1 MEAVRQT
8 QKRYCTR
15 AMTISILA
23 ALVLMLAGHK
33 GIGKGLVLGTLF
45 SVFNFILM
53 GEALPLRL
61 QRERGMTFALTLL
74 SVCLRYILLA
84 TPVIVALKWGE
95 IDLMAAVLGIFM
107 VQIMILGDQIY
118 QSFKH

>member
-1 MEAVRQT
+1 
-8 QKRYCTR
+8 
-15 AMTISILA
+15 
-23 ALVLMLAGHK
+23 
-33 GIGKGLVLGTLF
+33 
-45 SVFNFILM
+45 
-53 GEALPLRL
+53 
-61 QRERGMTFALTLL
+61 
-74 SVCLRYILLA
+74 VCLRYILLA